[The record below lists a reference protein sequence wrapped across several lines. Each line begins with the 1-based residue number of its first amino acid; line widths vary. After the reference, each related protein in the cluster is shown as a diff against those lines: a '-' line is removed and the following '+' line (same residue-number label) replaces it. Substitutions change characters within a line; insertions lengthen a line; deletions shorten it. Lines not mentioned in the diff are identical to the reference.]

1 VLLLEPPRPPDPSR
15 FQEVVN
21 APLSACLFSPYL
33 VSLLRSK
40 GIGVEL
46 LDANLLGLSMEETL
60 KELTSRLTGVAPMG
74 RHTRTMWSSECGVR
88 NLIPHSTIPTP
99 HSELG
104 LPLLGVHL
112 VYLWEKTEEVFG
124 PLSKIKSHNP
134 RIHVNLYGYYPT
146 FNYREILQRFPF
158 VDSVTLGEPEY
169 PFLRLAQQV
178 GAIHEL
184 PLQHIKGL
192 AFRGGEEIV
201 ANHRDADD
209 EPDSLPFPDRSLLP
223 LYQEKGLATY
233 ILGSRGCY
241 GRCTFCYV
249 GPFYGKWRGRSP
261 QNILEEL
268 KGLYEKGVSYF
279 YFADA
284 NFFGPG
290 RAGRERASNLAEIIL
305 KEKLNIRFGMECRAN
320 DLEKDS
326 LSRLVAAGLREVFL
340 GVESA
345 CDHTLK
351 RFRKDT
357 SQEVNRRAIELL
369 RRFGIEPNLGFIMFE
384 PHTRLEDIRTNFE
397 FLKDTKLLRSPAI
410 TAHLLSHKQ
419 TLLMGTADYGVHGV
433 QRPHRKCGVQ
443 NFNSALR
450 NPNSA
455 LEGTP
460 HSQSMDS
467 IKIGCSFAGYESHYD
482 FEDPTVQSFYE
493 AVSQLCHGVL
503 STLKPEEAQS
513 CCDAQTEKEYLL
525 NINKV
530 LVDTYEKVLCIYE
543 NGDGYKKASNLI
555 NEVVGAR
562 CNMPLH
568 H

>member
-1 VLLLEPPRPPDPSR
+1 MPSGRVPSVLLLEPPRPQDPSR

-46 LDANLLGLSMEETL
+46 LDANLLGLSIEETL
-60 KELTSRLTGVAPMG
+60 KKIVGAYCNT
-74 RHTRTMWSSECGVR
+74 
-88 NLIPHSTIPTP
+88 
-99 HSELG
+99 
-104 LPLLGVHL
+104 PLLGVHL
-112 VYLWEKTEEVFG
+112 VYLWDKTEEVFNL
-124 PLSKIKSHNP
+124 LSQIKSHNKQ
-134 RIHVNLYGYYPT
+134 IHINLYGYYPT
-146 FNYREILQRFPF
+146 FAYREILQRFPL

-169 PFLRLAQQV
+169 PFLELAQAL
-178 GAIHEL
+178 GDSKETPDL
-184 PLQHIKGL
+184 SHIKGL
-192 AFRGGEEIV
+192 AFRDAECGI
-201 ANHRDADD
+201 RDVEFCTPHSAPYTPPDD
-209 EPDSLPFPDRSLLP
+209 LPFPDRSLLP

-249 GPFYGKWRGRSP
+249 GPFYSRWRGRSP

-268 KGLYEKGVSYF
+268 KGLYEKGVRYF

-290 RAGRERASNLAEIIL
+290 RAGRERASNLADIIL

-326 LSRLVAAGLREVFL
+326 LSKLVAAGLREVFL

-345 CDHTLK
+345 CNHTLK

-357 SQEVNRRAIELL
+357 SQEVNRKAIELL
-369 RRFGIEPNLGFIMFE
+369 RHFGIEPNLGFIMFE

-419 TLLMGTADYGVHGV
+419 TLFMGTSDYGVYGV
-433 QRPHRKCGVQ
+433 QRPCRWDSPLTQ
-443 NFNSALR
+443 
-450 NPNSA
+450 P
-455 LEGTP
+455 
-460 HSQSMDS
+460 MDS
-467 IKIGCSFAGYESHYD
+467 IKIGYSFTGYEAHYD
-482 FEDPTVQSFYE
+482 FEDLGVQSFYE
-493 AVSQLCHGVL
+493 AVGQLCHGVL
-503 STLKPEEAQS
+503 STLTPEEAKPCCVPQS
-513 CCDAQTEKEYLL
+513 DNACLL
-525 NINKV
+525 KINKV
-530 LVDTYEKVLCIYE
+530 LVDAYEEILCLYE
-543 NGDGYKKASNLI
+543 RGDGQKRASIISKTAL
-555 NEVVGAR
+555 EVCRGVLSCLR
-562 CNMPLH
+562 QSQRTTLELPLDPPQAGFAVANNTPLQWASH
-568 H
+568 EKRP